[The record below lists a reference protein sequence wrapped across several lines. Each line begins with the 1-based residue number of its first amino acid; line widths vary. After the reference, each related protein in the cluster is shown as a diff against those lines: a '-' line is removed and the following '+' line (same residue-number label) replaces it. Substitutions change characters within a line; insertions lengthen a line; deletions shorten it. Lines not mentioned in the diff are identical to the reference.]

1 MSTSS
6 WVPAGIDTEKPSIAR
21 MYDYL
26 LGGSHNFA
34 VDRVAVDK
42 IKLAMP
48 TLPAILRA
56 NRAFLRRAVRYF
68 LDQGVT
74 QFLDLGS
81 GVPTVGNVHEVAQS
95 IDPEARIAYVDID
108 PVAVAHSEAILEG
121 NDRAAVIHADLRRPE
136 QVFDNPALALLDLDR
151 PVAILAL
158 AVVHFLTDE
167 DDPAGVLAQYRDRV
181 VPGSFL
187 AMSHA
192 SLEGDAAESAAGR
205 DEFNRQQAG
214 NAMLLTRSPAEITRF
229 FAGFEMVDP
238 GLVYLAQWRPEPGA
252 PEPGPDEPLVSHLAG
267 VGRKI

>member
-1 MSTSS
+1 
-6 WVPAGIDTEKPSIAR
+6 

-56 NRAFLRRAVRYF
+56 NRSFLRRAVRYF
-68 LDQGVT
+68 IDEGVN

-81 GVPTVGNVHEVAQS
+81 GVPTVGNVHEVAQAV
-95 IDPEARIAYVDID
+95 DPGARIVYVDID
-108 PVAVAHSEAILEG
+108 PVAVAHSEAILAG
-121 NDRAAVIHADLRRPE
+121 NDRATVIHADLRRPE
-136 QVFDNPALALLDLDR
+136 QVFDNPAIGLLDLDR

-158 AVVHFLTDE
+158 AVVHFLTD
-167 DDPAGVLAQYRDRV
+167 DDQPGAVLARYRDRV

-187 AMSHA
+187 AISHA

-205 DEFNRQQAG
+205 DEFNRQQQG
-214 NAMLLTRSPAEITRF
+214 NAQLLTRSPAEITAF
-229 FAGFEMVDP
+229 FDGYELVEP
-238 GLVYLAQWRPEPGA
+238 GLVYLAQWRPEPGSGQ
-252 PEPGPDEPLVSHLAG
+252 PGSDEPLVSHLAE
-267 VGRKI
+267 VGRKL